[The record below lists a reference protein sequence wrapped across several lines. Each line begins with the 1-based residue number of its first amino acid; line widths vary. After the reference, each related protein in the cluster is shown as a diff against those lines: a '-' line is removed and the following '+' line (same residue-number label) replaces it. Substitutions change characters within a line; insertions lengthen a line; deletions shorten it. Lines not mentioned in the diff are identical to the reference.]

1 MSAAIEF
8 VWDSRDLEIWRGGKV
23 EGALVRALRLAGNQ
37 ALRGMQKDSVAHVIE
52 RKRMRPDDVAK
63 GLPLVFPS
71 RKEALRDL
79 VWREKVSGTPV
90 PLGKFPHIQTA
101 RGVSV
106 RVNVGG
112 ATKRIKSAFVAT
124 MGNGHVGVFRR
135 KGKARLPIQEL
146 WTTRISD
153 VMKDQGVIP
162 AIETKA
168 YAKLQ
173 GAFGRGLT
181 RELKKLVHKGLA

>member
-8 VWDSRDLEIWRGGKV
+8 VWDSRDLEVWRGGKV

-37 ALRGMQKDSVAHVIE
+37 ALRGMQKGSVEHVIQ
-52 RKRMRPDDVAK
+52 RKRMKPDEVTK

-79 VWREKVSGTPV
+79 VWREKVSGSPV
-90 PLGKFPHIQTA
+90 PLAKFPHIQTA

-124 MGNGHVGVFRR
+124 MRNGHQGVFRR
-135 KGKARLPIQEL
+135 KGKERLPIQEL
-146 WTTRISD
+146 WTTRLSD
-153 VMKDQGVIP
+153 VMKDAGAIP
-162 AIETKA
+162 SIQSKA
-168 YAKLQ
+168 YAKMQ
-173 GAFGRGLT
+173 GAFERGLT
-181 RELKKLVHKGLA
+181 RELQKLVRKGEA